1 MANILVVDD
10 SKLIAHVMHEK
21 LEEAGHRV
29 VACGHDG
36 HEGFA
41 LYQEHLPDLVL
52 LDITM
57 PNRDGRDCLE
67 DILGFDS
74 NARVIMVSSI
84 QESEIVDACLKL
96 GALEFIFKPL
106 KLRDEAFVQSFL
118 KTLDKAL
125 ETDVRSAVA

>member
-21 LEEAGHRV
+21 LEEAGHHV

-36 HEGFA
+36 HEGFS

-67 DILGFDS
+67 DILGFDP
-74 NARVIMVSSI
+74 NARVVMVSSI
-84 QESEIVDACLKL
+84 QESEIVDACMEI
-96 GALEFIFKPL
+96 GAYAFVFKPL
-106 KLRDEAFVQSFL
+106 KLRDEAFVNGFL
-118 KTLDKAL
+118 EKLDQVL
-125 ETDVRSAVA
+125 ESDARAATT